1 MSSTLVDFE
10 IIQRQEQDKIITPFS
25 PANVEPASYDLTIGD
40 EYYWSVN
47 TGLEPGSID
56 LATGETQGVKGQH
69 VTNRERMWIK
79 PNEFILATT
88 VETVHM
94 PADLLARLE
103 GKSTLAR
110 QGLIVH
116 VTAGFIDPGFQG
128 KITLELKNISPHNL
142 VLHQGMRIGQLVFE
156 PLDHPAQHPYGS
168 DKLNSHY
175 QGQTTVTPARISA

>member
-1 MSSTLVDFE
+1 
-10 IIQRQEQDKIITPFS
+10 
-25 PANVEPASYDLTIGD
+25 
-40 EYYWSVN
+40 
-47 TGLEPGSID
+47 
-56 LATGETQGVKGQH
+56 
-69 VTNRERMWIK
+69 
-79 PNEFILATT
+79 
-88 VETVHM
+88 M

-128 KITLELKNISPHNL
+128 KITLELKNISQHNL

-175 QGQTTVTPARISA
+175 QHQNTVTPARISA

>member
-1 MSSTLVDFE
+1 MTALVDFE
-10 IIQRQEQDKIITPFS
+10 IIQRQEQDEIITPFNTT
-25 PANVEPASYDLTIGD
+25 NVEPASYDVTLGG
-40 EYYWSVN
+40 EYYRSVN

-69 VTNRERMWIK
+69 VTNRERMWLK

-94 PADLLARLE
+94 PADLLARFE
-103 GKSTLAR
+103 
-110 QGLIVH
+110 
-116 VTAGFIDPGFQG
+116 G
-128 KITLELKNISPHNL
+128 KITLELKNISQHNL

-175 QGQTTVTPARISA
+175 QHQNTVTPARISA

>member
-1 MSSTLVDFE
+1 MGALADFE
-10 IIQRQEQDKIITPFS
+10 IIEWQEQNNIITPFN
-25 PANVEPASYDLTIGD
+25 PANVEPASYDVTLDGD
-40 EYYWSVN
+40 YHRSVN

-56 LATGETQGVKGQH
+56 LATGETQGIKGEY
-69 VTNRERMWIK
+69 VTDRERMWLK
-79 PNEFILATT
+79 PNDFILAST
-88 VETVHM
+88 VETVRM
-94 PADLLARLE
+94 PADLLAHLE

-128 KITLELKNISPHNL
+128 KITLELKNISQHNL
-142 VLHQGMRIGQLVFE
+142 FLHQGMRIGQLVFE

-175 QGQTTVTPARISA
+175 QHQNTVTPARISA

>member
-1 MSSTLVDFE
+1 MSSALVDFE
-10 IIQRQEQDKIITPFS
+10 IIQRQEQDEIITPFS
-25 PANVEPASYDLTIGD
+25 PANVEPASYDLTLDGD
-40 EYYWSVN
+40 YYRTIN

-94 PADLLARLE
+94 PANLLARLE

-175 QGQTTVTPARISA
+175 QHQNTVTPARISA